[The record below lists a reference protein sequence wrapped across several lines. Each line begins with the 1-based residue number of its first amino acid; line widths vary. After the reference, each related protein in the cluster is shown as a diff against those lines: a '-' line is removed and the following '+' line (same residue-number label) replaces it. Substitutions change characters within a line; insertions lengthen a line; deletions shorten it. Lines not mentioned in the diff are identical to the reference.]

1 MTKIPDNLP
10 FYFKIAEELIWCILR
25 ESSVESSKNTLNFY
39 LKKGL
44 KDHKDLYNSMSAM
57 CNNVLKSLVSI
68 HFNILAELWFSELQN
83 E

>member
-1 MTKIPDNLP
+1 M
-10 FYFKIAEELIWCILR
+10 
-25 ESSVESSKNTLNFY
+25 ESSKNTLNFY

-44 KDHKDLYNSMSAM
+44 KDHKDLYNSMSARIGR
-57 CNNVLKSLVSI
+57 NNVLKSLVSI